1 MQRMI
6 WAGLA
11 VALMVLPS
19 FASAADDVETQ
30 MNQAG
35 IDAVE
40 AHWGRAFTGGDEAYL
55 NQLLDDDYISV
66 SGKGVARTK
75 ADIIA
80 LAQQVAAKN
89 KAAPPAPASSST
101 PAPQTVSNTTIH
113 GTTAV
118 VTATGFGQKSVDVF
132 HYENGAWHAW
142 YSQHTMIAPP
152 DAKS

>member
-1 MQRMI
+1 MFAMPG
-6 WAGLA
+6 A
-11 VALMVLPS
+11 AL
-19 FASAADDVETQ
+19 AADAESQ

-40 AHWGRAFTGGDEAYL
+40 KHWGDAFTGGDAAYL
-55 NQLLDDDYISV
+55 GALLDDDYISV

-80 LAQQVAAKN
+80 LAQQIAAKN
-89 KAAPPAPASSST
+89 KATPPAPSST
-101 PAPQTVSNTTIH
+101 PAQHSVSNTTIH
-113 GTTAV
+113 GTTAI
-118 VTATGFGQKSVDVF
+118 VTSTGFGQKSVDVF

-152 DAKS
+152 GVKS